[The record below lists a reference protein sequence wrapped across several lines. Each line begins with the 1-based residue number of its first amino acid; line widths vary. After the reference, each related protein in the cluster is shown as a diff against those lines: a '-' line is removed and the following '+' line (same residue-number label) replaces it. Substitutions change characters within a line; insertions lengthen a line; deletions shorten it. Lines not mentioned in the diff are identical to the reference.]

1 MKKHIKSCLFLLI
14 LVFIVMYFSDTIR
27 NVFGYF
33 EIKNSKID
41 VISQEVY
48 DDDEMDKSKTDQDIN
63 FMLYFEYYAI
73 KSLICLCK

>member
-48 DDDEMDKSKTDQDIN
+48 DDEMDKSKTD
-63 FMLYFEYYAI
+63 
-73 KSLICLCK
+73 

>member
-14 LVFIVMYFSDTIR
+14 LVFIVMYFSDAIR

-41 VISQEVY
+41 VISQEGTNY
-48 DDDEMDKSKTDQDIN
+48 
-63 FMLYFEYYAI
+63 EY
-73 KSLICLCK
+73 